1 MHLQFWCQG
10 RRFRKGVLHNTFACL
25 HSIYMCVIIVYSVIF
40 YADIVTHNSFYYI
53 AIIAIKS
60 THFLFGNWFLDQSN
74 TTLSDSQGI
83 QYSALQVAPS
93 I

>member
-1 MHLQFWCQG
+1 
-10 RRFRKGVLHNTFACL
+10 
-25 HSIYMCVIIVYSVIF
+25 MCVIIVYSVIF

-60 THFLFGNWFLDQSN
+60 AHFLFGNWFLDQSN